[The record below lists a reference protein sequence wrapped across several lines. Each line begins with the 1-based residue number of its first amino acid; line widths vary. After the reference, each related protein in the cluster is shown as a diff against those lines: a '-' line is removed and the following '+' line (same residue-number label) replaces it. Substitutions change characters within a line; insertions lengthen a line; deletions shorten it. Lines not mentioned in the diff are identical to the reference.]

1 MTTSTDSNEYYQRIG
16 AGFCGTVWARSL
28 EGHAIKRED
37 RGPSRSLANDFTM
50 HSRAYEAFI
59 DFSYAKRSM
68 RNSLT
73 QLHARIPQCH
83 QYITPQDHSWWEE
96 NLRWFPD
103 GYAACNA
110 ILSERIPPFP
120 GHIRR
125 LLVDTYCPPVIR
137 QQILHSA
144 SNEACLIRPYIGRQR
159 TYGTAMNVRS
169 RFRGFSLR
177 NLPLHVDQM
186 AELGIRAEDV
196 DCYAAMMG
204 EALAT
209 LHLIGKIDANDVEFV
224 LAPMSRTVTGT
235 EHNGATDTRSSS
247 NTITNILGTHTMWIL
262 DCDLCHSTSMDL
274 KGVQQAVD
282 AFFKNDPFCPGP
294 HTAHWPAFRDR
305 YLSAAEQIAR
315 IYHPDET
322 HAIYD
327 LARQFIQI
335 VETRGIKPLFKVT
348 DDTFKGKHATDIPG
362 LEPMSSSQ
370 VVCRLN
376 EERNQDQID

>member
-28 EGHAIKRED
+28 EGPAIKRED
-37 RGPSRSLANDFTM
+37 GGPSRSLANDFAM
-50 HSRAYEAFI
+50 HKRAYEAFL
-59 DFSYAKRSM
+59 SLSCAKHFM
-68 RNSLT
+68 ENSPT
-73 QLHARIPQCH
+73 EPHARIPQCH
-83 QYITPQDHSWWEE
+83 RYITPENQSWWNE

-120 GHIRR
+120 EHVRR
-125 LLVDTYCPPVIR
+125 LLVDTYCPPEIR

-177 NLPLHVDQM
+177 NFPLHVDQM

-204 EALAT
+204 QALAT

-224 LAPMSRTVTGT
+224 LAPIG
-235 EHNGATDTRSSS
+235 S

-262 DCDLCHSTSMDL
+262 DFDLCHSISMDQ
-274 KGVQQAVD
+274 KGVRQAVD
-282 AFFKNDPFCPGP
+282 AFFKNDPFCPQP
-294 HTAHWPAFRDR
+294 HTAHWPAFRR
-305 YLSAAEQIAR
+305 QYLGAAEQIAR
-315 IYHPDET
+315 IYHKDEVNT
-322 HAIYD
+322 NFD
-327 LARQFIQI
+327 LGRQFVKL
-335 VETRGIKPLFKVT
+335 VESRK
-348 DDTFKGKHATDIPG
+348 
-362 LEPMSSSQ
+362 
-370 VVCRLN
+370 
-376 EERNQDQID
+376 